1 MNIYLK
7 AYANDLDLQKDL
19 IEYFDLYNYSRFH
32 DSLSNMN
39 SWRSLKKTAQLSTFI
54 LFYYRRK
61 KKQKRK
67 RRNTK
72 TIIII

>member
-32 DSLSNMN
+32 DSLSNMTPGEVYKN
-39 SWRSLKKTAQLSTFI
+39 QPSYQHLSYFINKEKRSKKEKEGTLKQ
-54 LFYYRRK
+54 
-61 KKQKRK
+61 
-67 RRNTK
+67 
-72 TIIII
+72 

>member
-32 DSLSNMN
+32 DSLSNMTLGEVYKN
-39 SWRSLKKTAQLSTFI
+39 QPSYQHLSYFIIAEKRSKKEKEGTLKL
-54 LFYYRRK
+54 
-61 KKQKRK
+61 
-67 RRNTK
+67 
-72 TIIII
+72 